1 MNRFDG
7 QSTRTGYYLKK
18 FLVEDVNADPN
29 STTNGYHVKPWIRYT
44 EIFLDYAEAA
54 NEAWGPKNGGS
65 NGFSAYDVIKA
76 IRQRAGVGGED
87 DPYLE
92 DCAKDQTKMR
102 ELIRNERRLELCFE
116 GFRFWDLRRWK
127 VDMTKLN
134 ETVKGMSIEGNKY
147 SVVDVETRNYA
158 DYMFYG
164 PIPYSEVLKFNAL
177 IQNSGWGK

>member
-1 MNRFDG
+1 
-7 QSTRTGYYLKK
+7 
-18 FLVEDVNADPN
+18 
-29 STTNGYHVKPWIRYT
+29 
-44 EIFLDYAEAA
+44 
-54 NEAWGPKNGGS
+54 
-65 NGFSAYDVIKA
+65 
-76 IRQRAGVGGED
+76 
-87 DPYLE
+87 
-92 DCAKDQTKMR
+92 MR